1 MRGQLGNYGTILMF
15 IIPIFLVFISLEKL
29 YAWYFKKVPFRQMDL
44 ISSLSAGFSNA
55 IKDSLGIVFVIVSYG
70 FMVSKLAIFEIKST
84 VFLYFSAFII
94 LDFYGYCT
102 HRLAHS
108 INFFWNKHAI
118 HHSSEEFD
126 LACALRQPIAQFVNL
141 FTFILLPAAILG
153 IPVKIIAIVTPIH
166 FFLQFWYHTVH
177 IGKLGFLE
185 KIIVTPSH
193 HRVHHAI
200 NPIYLD
206 KNHGQIFIIWDKLF
220 GTFQEELDDVPPVYG
235 ITRPMKTWNPIKINF
250 KHLTLLI
257 QDAIHTKSWKNKLV
271 IWFKP
276 TGWRPEDVIEKYPVE
291 KIENPYQYAKYET
304 SSSPSLFIWLW
315 FQVVVTL
322 IFMYHLFGNLAIIG
336 KPDILIYGLF
346 LILSIYAYTELMD
359 AKKEAFLWDLLKA
372 LAGIAILV
380 TMDGWFG
387 IRGVFS
393 MLVIFYLLISVSATY
408 YFTFLDKK
416 RGFLKISESN

>member
-1 MRGQLGNYGTILMF
+1 MRGQLGNYGIILMY
-15 IIPIFLVFISLEKL
+15 IIPVFLLFVFLEKT
-29 YAWYFKKVPFRQMDL
+29 YAWYFKKEPFKQMDL

-55 IKDSLGIVFVIVSYG
+55 VKDALGIVFVIVSYG
-70 FMVSKLAIFEIKST
+70 FMVSKLAVFEIKST
-84 VFLYFSAFII
+84 PLLYITGFII

-118 HHSSEEFD
+118 HHSSEEFN
-126 LACALRQPIAQFVNL
+126 LACALRQPVAQFVNL

-153 IPVKIIAIVTPIH
+153 IPGQVIAVITPVH

-185 KIIVTPSH
+185 NIIVTPSH

-206 KNHGQIFIIWDKLF
+206 KNHSQIFIIWDKLF
-220 GTFQEELDDVPPVYG
+220 GTFQEELDEVPPVYG

-257 QDAIHTKSWKNKLV
+257 QDAIHTNSWKNKLL

-276 TGWRPEDVIEKYPVE
+276 TGWRPADVIEKYPVE
-291 KIENPYQYAKYET
+291 KIENPYQYIKYQT
-304 SSSPSLFIWLW
+304 SSSPVLMFWLW
-315 FQVVVTL
+315 LQLTVTL
-322 IFMYHLFGNLAIIG
+322 VFMYHLFANLAEIG
-336 KPDILIYGLF
+336 KPDIFIYGGF
-346 LILSIYAYTELMD
+346 VILQIYAYTELMD
-359 AKKEAFLWDLLKA
+359 ASKEAFVWDLVKL
-372 LAGIAILV
+372 LAGMVILIYFK
-380 TMDGWFG
+380 GWFNATG
-387 IRGVFS
+387 IYIA
-393 MLVIFYLLISVSATY
+393 LVSGYLFLSSLVTY
-408 YFTFLDKK
+408 YFTSSDKN
-416 RGFLKISESN
+416 RIPLKALEI

>member
-1 MRGQLGNYGTILMF
+1 MRGQLGNYGIILMY
-15 IIPIFLVFISLEKL
+15 IIPVFLLFVFLEKT
-29 YAWYFKKVPFRQMDL
+29 YAWYFKKEPFKQMDL

-55 IKDSLGIVFVIVSYG
+55 VKDALGIVFVIVSYG
-70 FMVSKLAIFEIKST
+70 FMVSKLAVFEIKST
-84 VFLYFSAFII
+84 PLLYITGFII

-118 HHSSEEFD
+118 HHSSEEFN
-126 LACALRQPIAQFVNL
+126 LACALRQPVAQFVNL

-153 IPVKIIAIVTPIH
+153 IPGQVIAVITPVH

-185 KIIVTPSH
+185 NIIVTPSH

-206 KNHGQIFIIWDKLF
+206 KNHSQIFIIWDKLF
-220 GTFQEELDDVPPVYG
+220 GTFQEELDEVPPVYG

-257 QDAIHTKSWKNKLV
+257 QDAIHTNSWKNKLL

-276 TGWRPEDVIEKYPVE
+276 TGWRPADVIEKYPVE
-291 KIENPYQYAKYET
+291 KIENPYQYIKYQT
-304 SSSPSLFIWLW
+304 SSSPVLMFWLW
-315 FQVVVTL
+315 LQLTVTL
-322 IFMYHLFGNLAIIG
+322 VFMYHLFANLAEIG
-336 KPDILIYGLF
+336 KPDIFIYGGF
-346 LILSIYAYTELMD
+346 VILQIYAYTELMD
-359 AKKEAFLWDLLKA
+359 ASKEAFVWDLVKF
-372 LAGIAILV
+372 LAGIAILINFK
-380 TMDGWFG
+380 GWFNATG
-387 IRGVFS
+387 IYIA
-393 MLVIFYLLISVSATY
+393 LVSGYLFLSSLVTY
-408 YFTFLDKK
+408 YFTSSDKN
-416 RGFLKISESN
+416 RIPLKALEI

>member
-1 MRGQLGNYGTILMF
+1 MRGQLGNYVIILMY
-15 IIPIFLVFISLEKL
+15 IIPVFLLFVFLEKT
-29 YAWYFKKVPFRQMDL
+29 YAWYFKKEPFKQMDL

-55 IKDSLGIVFVIVSYG
+55 VKDALGIVFVIVSYG
-70 FMVSKLAIFEIKST
+70 FMVSKLAVFEIKST
-84 VFLYFSAFII
+84 PLLYITGFII

-118 HHSSEEFD
+118 HHSSEEFN
-126 LACALRQPIAQFVNL
+126 LACALRQPVAQFVNL

-153 IPVKIIAIVTPIH
+153 IPGQVIAVITPVH

-185 KIIVTPSH
+185 NIIVTPSH

-206 KNHGQIFIIWDKLF
+206 KNHSQIFIIWDKLF
-220 GTFQEELDDVPPVYG
+220 GTFQEELDEVPPVYG

-257 QDAIHTKSWKNKLV
+257 QDAIHTNSWKNKLL

-276 TGWRPEDVIEKYPVE
+276 TGWRPADVIEKYPVE
-291 KIENPYQYAKYET
+291 KIENPYQYIKYQT
-304 SSSPSLFIWLW
+304 SSSPVLMFWLW
-315 FQVVVTL
+315 LQLTVTL
-322 IFMYHLFGNLAIIG
+322 VFMYHLFANLAEIG
-336 KPDILIYGLF
+336 KPDIFIYGGF
-346 LILSIYAYTELMD
+346 VILQIYAYTELMD
-359 AKKEAFLWDLLKA
+359 ASKEAFVWDLVKL
-372 LAGIAILV
+372 LAGIVILIYYK
-380 TMDGWFG
+380 GWFNATG
-387 IRGVFS
+387 IYVA
-393 MLVIFYLLISVSATY
+393 LVSGYLFLSSLVTY
-408 YFTFLDKK
+408 YFTSSDKN
-416 RGFLKISESN
+416 RIPLKALEI

>member
-1 MRGQLGNYGTILMF
+1 
-15 IIPIFLVFISLEKL
+15 
-29 YAWYFKKVPFRQMDL
+29 MDL
-44 ISSLSAGFSNA
+44 ISSLSAGFSNS
-55 IKDSLGIVFVIVSYG
+55 IKDSLGIVFVILSYA

-84 VFLYFSAFII
+84 PLLYISAFVI

-118 HHSSEEFD
+118 HHSSEEFN
-126 LACALRQPIAQFVNL
+126 LACALRQPVAQFVNL

-153 IPVKIIAIVTPIH
+153 IPGQVVAMVTPVH
-166 FFLQFWYHTVH
+166 FFFQFWYHTVH

-220 GTFQEELDDVPPVYG
+220 GTFQEELDEVPPVYG
-235 ITRPMKTWNPIKINF
+235 ITRPMKTWNPIRINF
-250 KHLTLLI
+250 KHLTLLV
-257 QDAIHTKSWKNKLV
+257 QDAIHTKSWKNKLI

-291 KIENPYQYAKYET
+291 KIKDPYQFVKYQT
-304 SSSPSLFIWLW
+304 NSSLLLMVWLW
-315 FQVVVTL
+315 FQVIITL
-322 IFMYHLFGNLAIIG
+322 IFMYHLFANLADIG
-336 KPDILIYGLF
+336 KPHIFIYGGF
-346 LILSIYAYTELMD
+346 LILQIFAYSELMD
-359 AKKEAFLWDLLKA
+359 GSKQAFGWDFLK
-372 LAGIAILV
+372 LMAGILILFYF
-380 TMDGWFG
+380 TGWFSATG
-387 IRGVFS
+387 IYASLVF
-393 MLVIFYLLISVSATY
+393 IYLLLSAGVTY
-408 YFTFLDKK
+408 YFTLLDKNRQLVK
-416 RGFLKISESN
+416 VSEA

>member
-1 MRGQLGNYGTILMF
+1 MRGQLGNYGIILMY
-15 IIPIFLVFISLEKL
+15 IIPVFLLFVFLEKT
-29 YAWYFKKVPFRQMDL
+29 YAWYFKKEPFKQMDL

-55 IKDSLGIVFVIVSYG
+55 VKDALGIVFVIVSYG
-70 FMVSKLAIFEIKST
+70 FMVSKLAVFEIKST
-84 VFLYFSAFII
+84 PLLYITGFII

-118 HHSSEEFD
+118 HHSSEEFN
-126 LACALRQPIAQFVNL
+126 LACALRQPVAQFVNL

-153 IPVKIIAIVTPIH
+153 IPGQVIAIITPVH

-185 KIIVTPSH
+185 NIIVTPSH

-206 KNHGQIFIIWDKLF
+206 KNHSQIFIIWDKLF
-220 GTFQEELDDVPPVYG
+220 GTFQEELDEVPPVYG

-257 QDAIHTKSWKNKLV
+257 QDAIHTNSWKNKLL

-276 TGWRPEDVIEKYPVE
+276 TGWRPADVIEKYPVE
-291 KIENPYQYAKYET
+291 KIENPYQYIKYQT
-304 SSSPSLFIWLW
+304 SSSPVLMFWLW
-315 FQVVVTL
+315 LQLTVTL
-322 IFMYHLFGNLAIIG
+322 VFMYHLFANLAEIG
-336 KPDILIYGLF
+336 KPDIFIYGGF
-346 LILSIYAYTELMD
+346 VILQIYAYTELMD
-359 AKKEAFLWDLLKA
+359 ASKEAFVWDLVKL
-372 LAGIAILV
+372 LAGIVILIYYK
-380 TMDGWFG
+380 GWFNATG
-387 IRGVFS
+387 IYVA
-393 MLVIFYLLISVSATY
+393 LVSGYLFLSSLVTY
-408 YFTFLDKK
+408 YFTSSDKN
-416 RGFLKISESN
+416 RIPLKALEI

>member
-1 MRGQLGNYGTILMF
+1 MRGQLGNYGIILMY
-15 IIPIFLVFISLEKL
+15 IIPVFLLFVFLEKT
-29 YAWYFKKVPFRQMDL
+29 YAWYFKKEPFKQMDL

-55 IKDSLGIVFVIVSYG
+55 VKDALGIVFVIVSYG
-70 FMVSKLAIFEIKST
+70 FMVSKLAVFEIKST
-84 VFLYFSAFII
+84 PLLYITGFII

-118 HHSSEEFD
+118 HHSSEEFN
-126 LACALRQPIAQFVNL
+126 LACALRQPVAQFVNL

-153 IPVKIIAIVTPIH
+153 IPGQVIAIITPVH

-185 KIIVTPSH
+185 NIIVTPSH

-206 KNHGQIFIIWDKLF
+206 KNHSQIFIIWDKLF
-220 GTFQEELDDVPPVYG
+220 GTFQEELDEVPPVYG

-257 QDAIHTKSWKNKLV
+257 QDAIHTNSWKNKLL

-276 TGWRPEDVIEKYPVE
+276 TGWRPDDVIEKYPVE
-291 KIENPYQYAKYET
+291 KIENPYQYIKYQT
-304 SSSPSLFIWLW
+304 SSSPVLMFWLW
-315 FQVVVTL
+315 IQVTVTL
-322 IFMYHLFGNLAIIG
+322 VFMYHLFANLAEIG
-336 KPDILIYGLF
+336 KPDIFIYGGF
-346 LILSIYAYTELMD
+346 VILQIYAYTELMD
-359 AKKEAFLWDLLKA
+359 ASKEAFVWDLVKL
-372 LAGIAILV
+372 LAGIVILIYYK
-380 TMDGWFG
+380 GWFNATG
-387 IRGVFS
+387 IYVA
-393 MLVIFYLLISVSATY
+393 LVSGYLFLSSLVTY
-408 YFTFLDKK
+408 YFTSSDKN
-416 RGFLKISESN
+416 RIPLKALEI

>member
-1 MRGQLGNYGTILMF
+1 MRGQLGNYGIILMY
-15 IIPIFLVFISLEKL
+15 IIPVFLLFVFLEKT
-29 YAWYFKKVPFRQMDL
+29 YAWYFKKEPFKQMDL

-55 IKDSLGIVFVIVSYG
+55 VKDALGIVFVIVSYG
-70 FMVSKLAIFEIKST
+70 FMVSKLAVFEIKST
-84 VFLYFSAFII
+84 PLLYITGFII

-118 HHSSEEFD
+118 HHSSEEFN
-126 LACALRQPIAQFVNL
+126 LACALRQPVAQFVNL

-153 IPVKIIAIVTPIH
+153 IPGQVIAVITPVH

-185 KIIVTPSH
+185 NIIVTPSH

-206 KNHGQIFIIWDKLF
+206 KNHSQIFIIWDKLF
-220 GTFQEELDDVPPVYG
+220 GTFQEELDEVPPVYG

-257 QDAIHTKSWKNKLV
+257 QDAIHTNSWKNKLL

-276 TGWRPEDVIEKYPVE
+276 TGWRPADVIEKYPVE
-291 KIENPYQYAKYET
+291 KIENPYQYIKYQT
-304 SSSPSLFIWLW
+304 SSSPVLMFWLW
-315 FQVVVTL
+315 LQLTVTL
-322 IFMYHLFGNLAIIG
+322 VFMYHLFANLAEIG
-336 KPDILIYGLF
+336 KPDIFIYGGF
-346 LILSIYAYTELMD
+346 VILQIYAYTELMD
-359 AKKEAFLWDLLKA
+359 ASKEAFVWDLVKL
-372 LAGIAILV
+372 LAGIVILIYYK
-380 TMDGWFG
+380 GWFNATG
-387 IRGVFS
+387 IYVA
-393 MLVIFYLLISVSATY
+393 LVSGYLFLSSLVTY
-408 YFTFLDKK
+408 YFTSSDNN
-416 RGFLKISESN
+416 RIPLKALEI

>member
-1 MRGQLGNYGTILMF
+1 MRGQLGNYGIILMY
-15 IIPIFLVFISLEKL
+15 IIPVFLLFVFLEKT
-29 YAWYFKKVPFRQMDL
+29 YAWYFKKEPFKQMDL

-55 IKDSLGIVFVIVSYG
+55 VKDALGIVFVIVSYG
-70 FMVSKLAIFEIKST
+70 FMVSKLAVVEIKST
-84 VFLYFSAFII
+84 PLLYITGFII

-118 HHSSEEFD
+118 HHSSEEFN
-126 LACALRQPIAQFVNL
+126 LACALRQPVAQFVNL

-153 IPVKIIAIVTPIH
+153 IPGQVIAVITPVH

-185 KIIVTPSH
+185 NIIVTPSH

-206 KNHGQIFIIWDKLF
+206 KNHSQIFIIWDKLF
-220 GTFQEELDDVPPVYG
+220 GTFQEELDEVPPVYG

-257 QDAIHTKSWKNKLV
+257 QDAIHTNSWKNKLL

-276 TGWRPEDVIEKYPVE
+276 TGWRPADVIEKYPVE
-291 KIENPYQYAKYET
+291 KIENPYQYIKYQT
-304 SSSPSLFIWLW
+304 SSSPVLMFWLW
-315 FQVVVTL
+315 LQLTVTL
-322 IFMYHLFGNLAIIG
+322 VFMYHLFANLAEIG
-336 KPDILIYGLF
+336 KPDIFIYGGF
-346 LILSIYAYTELMD
+346 VILQIYAYTELMD
-359 AKKEAFLWDLLKA
+359 ASKEAFVWDLVKL
-372 LAGIAILV
+372 LAGMVILIYFK
-380 TMDGWFG
+380 GWFNATG
-387 IRGVFS
+387 IYVA
-393 MLVIFYLLISVSATY
+393 LVSGYLFLSSLVTY
-408 YFTFLDKK
+408 YFTSSDKN
-416 RGFLKISESN
+416 RIPLKALEI

>member
-1 MRGQLGNYGTILMF
+1 MRGQLGNYGIILMY
-15 IIPIFLVFISLEKL
+15 IIPVFLFFVFLEKT
-29 YAWYFKKVPFRQMDL
+29 YAWYFKKEPFKQMDL
-44 ISSLSAGFSNA
+44 ISSLSSGFSNS
-55 IKDSLGIVFVIVSYG
+55 IKDSLGIVFVILSYA

-84 VFLYFSAFII
+84 PLLYISAFVI

-118 HHSSEEFD
+118 HHSSEEFN
-126 LACALRQPIAQFVNL
+126 LACALRQPVAQFVNL

-153 IPVKIIAIVTPIH
+153 IPGQVIAMVTPVH

-220 GTFQEELDDVPPVYG
+220 GTFQEELDEVPPVYG
-235 ITRPMKTWNPIKINF
+235 ITRPMKTWNPIRINF
-250 KHLTLLI
+250 KHLTLLV
-257 QDAIHTKSWKNKLV
+257 QDAIHTKSWKNKLI

-291 KIENPYQYAKYET
+291 KIKDPYQFVKYQT
-304 SSSPSLFIWLW
+304 NSSLLLMVWLW
-315 FQVVVTL
+315 FQVIITL
-322 IFMYHLFGNLAIIG
+322 IFMYHLFANLADIG
-336 KPDILIYGLF
+336 KPHIFIYGGF
-346 LILSIYAYTELMD
+346 LILQIFAYSELMD
-359 AKKEAFLWDLLKA
+359 GSKQAFGWDFLK
-372 LAGIAILV
+372 LMAGILILFYF
-380 TMDGWFG
+380 TGWFSATG
-387 IRGVFS
+387 IYASLVF
-393 MLVIFYLLISVSATY
+393 IYLLLSAGVTY
-408 YFTFLDKK
+408 YFTFLDKNRLLVK
-416 RGFLKISESN
+416 VSEA

>member
-1 MRGQLGNYGTILMF
+1 MRGQLGNYGIILMY
-15 IIPIFLVFISLEKL
+15 IIPVFLLFVFLEKT
-29 YAWYFKKVPFRQMDL
+29 YAWYFKKEPFKQMDL

-55 IKDSLGIVFVIVSYG
+55 VKDALGIVFVIVSYG
-70 FMVSKLAIFEIKST
+70 FMVSKLAVFEIKST
-84 VFLYFSAFII
+84 PLLYITGFII

-118 HHSSEEFD
+118 HHSSEEFN
-126 LACALRQPIAQFVNL
+126 LACALRQPVAQFVNL

-153 IPVKIIAIVTPIH
+153 IPGQVIAVITPVH

-185 KIIVTPSH
+185 NIIVTPSH

-206 KNHGQIFIIWDKLF
+206 KNHSQIFIIWDKLF
-220 GTFQEELDDVPPVYG
+220 GTFQEELDEVPPVYG

-257 QDAIHTKSWKNKLV
+257 QDAIHTNSWKNKLL

-276 TGWRPEDVIEKYPVE
+276 TGWRPADVIEKYPVE
-291 KIENPYQYAKYET
+291 KIENPYQYIKYQT
-304 SSSPSLFIWLW
+304 SSSPVLMFWLW
-315 FQVVVTL
+315 LQLTVTL
-322 IFMYHLFGNLAIIG
+322 VFMYHLFANLAEIG
-336 KPDILIYGLF
+336 KPDIFIYGGF
-346 LILSIYAYTELMD
+346 VILQIYAYTELMD
-359 AKKEAFLWDLLKA
+359 ASKEAFVWDLVKL
-372 LAGIAILV
+372 LAGMVILIYFK
-380 TMDGWFG
+380 GWFNATG
-387 IRGVFS
+387 IYVA
-393 MLVIFYLLISVSATY
+393 LVSGYLFLSSLVTY
-408 YFTFLDKK
+408 YFTSSDKN
-416 RGFLKISESN
+416 RIPLKALEI

>member
-1 MRGQLGNYGTILMF
+1 MRGQLGNYGIILMY
-15 IIPIFLVFISLEKL
+15 IIPVFLLFVFLEKT
-29 YAWYFKKVPFRQMDL
+29 YAWYFKKESFKQMDL

-55 IKDSLGIVFVIVSYG
+55 VKDALGIVFVIVSYG
-70 FMVSKLAIFEIKST
+70 FMVSKLAVFEIKST
-84 VFLYFSAFII
+84 PLLYIIGFII

-118 HHSSEEFD
+118 HHSSEEFN

-153 IPVKIIAIVTPIH
+153 IPGQVVAIITPVH

-206 KNHGQIFIIWDKLF
+206 KNHGQIFIFWDKLF
-220 GTFQEELDDVPPVYG
+220 GTFQEELDEVPPVYG

-250 KHLTLLI
+250 KHLTLLV
-257 QDAIHTKSWKNKLV
+257 QDAIHTNSWKNKLL

-276 TGWRPEDVIEKYPVE
+276 TGWRPADVIEKYPVE
-291 KIENPYQYAKYET
+291 KIENPYQYIKYQT
-304 SSSPSLFIWLW
+304 SSSPILMCWLW
-315 FQVVVTL
+315 IQVTVTL
-322 IFMYHLFGNLAIIG
+322 VFMYHLFANLAEIG
-336 KPDILIYGLF
+336 KPDIFIYGGF
-346 LILSIYAYTELMD
+346 VILQIYAYTELMD
-359 AKKEAFLWDLLKA
+359 ASKEAFVWDLVKL
-372 LAGIAILV
+372 LAGIVILV
-380 TMDGWFG
+380 YFKGWFNATG
-387 IRGVFS
+387 IYVT
-393 MLVIFYLLISVSATY
+393 LVSGYLFLSSLVTY
-408 YFTFLDKK
+408 YFTSSDKN
-416 RGFLKISESN
+416 RIPLKALEI

>member
-1 MRGQLGNYGTILMF
+1 MY
-15 IIPIFLVFISLEKL
+15 IIPVFLLFVFLEKT
-29 YAWYFKKVPFRQMDL
+29 YAWYFKKEPFKQMDL

-55 IKDSLGIVFVIVSYG
+55 VKDALGIVFVIVSYG
-70 FMVSKLAIFEIKST
+70 FMVSKLAVFEIKST
-84 VFLYFSAFII
+84 PLLYITGFII

-118 HHSSEEFD
+118 HHSSEEFN
-126 LACALRQPIAQFVNL
+126 LACALRQPVAQFVNL

-153 IPVKIIAIVTPIH
+153 IPGQVIAIITPVH

-185 KIIVTPSH
+185 NIIVTPSH

-206 KNHGQIFIIWDKLF
+206 KNHSQIFIIWDKLF
-220 GTFQEELDDVPPVYG
+220 GTFQEELDEVPPVYG

-257 QDAIHTKSWKNKLV
+257 QDAIHTNSWKNKLL

-276 TGWRPEDVIEKYPVE
+276 TGWRPADVIEKYPVE
-291 KIENPYQYAKYET
+291 KIENPYQYIKYQT
-304 SSSPSLFIWLW
+304 SSSPVLMFWLW
-315 FQVVVTL
+315 LQLTVTL
-322 IFMYHLFGNLAIIG
+322 VFMYHLFANLAEIG
-336 KPDILIYGLF
+336 KPDIFIYGGF
-346 LILSIYAYTELMD
+346 IILQIYAYTELMD
-359 AKKEAFLWDLLKA
+359 ASKEAFVWDLVKL
-372 LAGIAILV
+372 LAGIVILIYYK
-380 TMDGWFG
+380 GWFNATG
-387 IRGVFS
+387 IYVA
-393 MLVIFYLLISVSATY
+393 LVSGYLFLSSLVTY
-408 YFTFLDKK
+408 YFTSSDKN
-416 RGFLKISESN
+416 RIPLKALEI

>member
-372 LAGIAILV
+372 LTGIAILV

-393 MLVIFYLLISVSATY
+393 ILVIFYLLISVSATY

>member
-1 MRGQLGNYGTILMF
+1 MRGQLGNYGIILMY
-15 IIPIFLVFISLEKL
+15 IIPIFLFFVFLEKT
-29 YAWYFKKVPFRQMDL
+29 YAWYFKKEPFKQMDL
-44 ISSLSAGFSNA
+44 ISSLSSGFSNS
-55 IKDSLGIVFVIVSYG
+55 IKDSLGIVFVILSYA

-84 VFLYFSAFII
+84 PLLYISAFVI

-118 HHSSEEFD
+118 HHSSEEFN
-126 LACALRQPIAQFVNL
+126 LACALRQPVAQFVNL

-153 IPVKIIAIVTPIH
+153 IPGQVIAMVTPVH

-220 GTFQEELDDVPPVYG
+220 GTFQEELDEVPPVYG
-235 ITRPMKTWNPIKINF
+235 ITRPMKTWNPIRINF
-250 KHLTLLI
+250 KHLTLLV
-257 QDAIHTKSWKNKLV
+257 QDAIHTKSWKNKLI

-291 KIENPYQYAKYET
+291 KIKDPYQFVKYQT
-304 SSSPSLFIWLW
+304 NSSLLLMVWLW
-315 FQVVVTL
+315 FQVIITL
-322 IFMYHLFGNLAIIG
+322 IFMYHLFANLADIG
-336 KPDILIYGLF
+336 KPHIFIYGGF
-346 LILSIYAYTELMD
+346 LILQIFAYSELMD
-359 AKKEAFLWDLLKA
+359 GSKQAFGWDFLK
-372 LAGIAILV
+372 LMAGILILFYF
-380 TMDGWFG
+380 TGWFSATG
-387 IRGVFS
+387 IYASLVF
-393 MLVIFYLLISVSATY
+393 IYLLLSAGVTY
-408 YFTFLDKK
+408 YFTFLDKNRLLVK
-416 RGFLKISESN
+416 VSEA

>member
-29 YAWYFKKVPFRQMDL
+29 YAWYFKKVLFRQMDL

-372 LAGIAILV
+372 LTGIAILV

-393 MLVIFYLLISVSATY
+393 ILVIFYLLISVSATY

>member
-1 MRGQLGNYGTILMF
+1 MRGQLGNYGIILMY
-15 IIPIFLVFISLEKL
+15 IIPVFLLFVFLEKT
-29 YAWYFKKVPFRQMDL
+29 YAWYFKKEPFKQMDL

-55 IKDSLGIVFVIVSYG
+55 VKDALGIVFVIVSYG
-70 FMVSKLAIFEIKST
+70 FMVSKLAVFEIKST
-84 VFLYFSAFII
+84 PLLYITGFII

-118 HHSSEEFD
+118 HHSSEEFN
-126 LACALRQPIAQFVNL
+126 LACALRQPVAQFVNL

-153 IPVKIIAIVTPIH
+153 IPGQVIAIITPVH

-185 KIIVTPSH
+185 NIIVTPSH

-206 KNHGQIFIIWDKLF
+206 KNHSQIFIIWDKLF
-220 GTFQEELDDVPPVYG
+220 GTFQEELDEVPPVYG

-257 QDAIHTKSWKNKLV
+257 QDAIHTNSWKNKLL

-276 TGWRPEDVIEKYPVE
+276 TGWRPADVIEKYPVE
-291 KIENPYQYAKYET
+291 KIENPYQYIKYQT
-304 SSSPSLFIWLW
+304 SSSPVLMFWLW
-315 FQVVVTL
+315 LQLTVTL
-322 IFMYHLFGNLAIIG
+322 VFMYHLFANLAEIG
-336 KPDILIYGLF
+336 KPDIFIYGGF
-346 LILSIYAYTELMD
+346 VILQIYAYTELMD
-359 AKKEAFLWDLLKA
+359 ASKEAFVWDLVKL
-372 LAGIAILV
+372 LAGMVILIYFK
-380 TMDGWFG
+380 GWFNATG
-387 IRGVFS
+387 IYIA
-393 MLVIFYLLISVSATY
+393 LVSGYLFLSSLVTY
-408 YFTFLDKK
+408 YFTSSDKN
-416 RGFLKISESN
+416 RIPLKALEI